1 MPYGVIHYN
10 TPADDFEEFIKWA
23 SETGFECCEVML
35 RDVWPD
41 ESEYQEDGAH
51 KAKEILDE
59 HGMFASALQAGN
71 DFVQLDDEA
80 VQEQAERMEKVARLA
95 KILGTDVLR
104 TEGGRPKDEVPM
116 HRWSEAMAKCL
127 KACVPFCEDM
137 GVKLAVDNHGVV
149 SNNPVVI
156 LEALHAVDHE
166 LIGSN
171 LDTMNLRWWGNP
183 VSELP
188 TIYRALAP
196 FVHHVH
202 MKDGFNARPDYQG
215 QDLGN
220 GEIPLKECVDI
231 LVEAGYNGPWIAEWE
246 GQGDKGE
253 GYANCLKWLKANCP
267 G

>member
-10 TPADDFEEFIKWA
+10 TPADDFDEFIKWA

-51 KAKEILDE
+51 KAKQILEE

-127 KACVPFCEDM
+127 KACIPF
-137 GVKLAVDNHGVV
+137 
-149 SNNPVVI
+149 
-156 LEALHAVDHE
+156 
-166 LIGSN
+166 
-171 LDTMNLRWWGNP
+171 
-183 VSELP
+183 
-188 TIYRALAP
+188 
-196 FVHHVH
+196 
-202 MKDGFNARPDYQG
+202 
-215 QDLGN
+215 
-220 GEIPLKECVDI
+220 
-231 LVEAGYNGPWIAEWE
+231 
-246 GQGDKGE
+246 
-253 GYANCLKWLKANCP
+253 
-267 G
+267 